1 MGFQGDRDL
10 FGDFDNLVEVI
21 SEAKSLCAGLFVG
34 VAWEVPRCRRR
45 GARVARADDYGAVA
59 FRFDAVVAG
68 SNAEERSYRCRI
80 RLGRLR

>member
-1 MGFQGDRDL
+1 M

-34 VAWEVPRCRRR
+34 VAWECPDVVAE
-45 GARVARADDYGAVA
+45 ARVARADDYGAVA

-68 SNAEERSYRCRI
+68 SNAEEGLTGAEFALDDYDRDFV
-80 RLGRLR
+80 GRGQ